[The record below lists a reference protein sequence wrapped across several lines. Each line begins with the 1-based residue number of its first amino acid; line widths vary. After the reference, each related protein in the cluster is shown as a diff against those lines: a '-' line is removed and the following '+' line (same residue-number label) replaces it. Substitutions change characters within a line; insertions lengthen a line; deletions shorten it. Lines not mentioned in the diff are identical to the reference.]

1 LLGVSAAFVA
11 SVQQLPLTFAGAI
24 LTAGAGV
31 VVTTVVASLL
41 EWLVHRYIYHRRSLP
56 FLGRIYAIHHQGHH
70 HAIFPTWR
78 YVTNGP
84 PRRHP
89 IQGSDVSYLHPPGW
103 RNTWVKL
110 CHFAFYMTIAFA
122 CIWAP
127 AWLVTQNV
135 ALLVSMMVTSAALS
149 DLFVRVHDAIHY
161 PGKHPVLEAQPWFQ
175 FLDRHHY
182 IHHVDTEANV
192 NFLLPL
198 TDWCFGTL
206 RRTLTAEELA
216 KHGSWEEAKA
226 HPIGASEP
234 ARIVAKPRRAE
245 GCRERVC

>member
-1 LLGVSAAFVA
+1 
-11 SVQQLPLTFAGAI
+11 
-24 LTAGAGV
+24 
-31 VVTTVVASLL
+31 
-41 EWLVHRYIYHRRSLP
+41 
-56 FLGRIYAIHHQGHH
+56 
-70 HAIFPTWR
+70 
-78 YVTNGP
+78 
-84 PRRHP
+84 
-89 IQGSDVSYLHPPGW
+89 
-103 RNTWVKL
+103 
-110 CHFAFYMTIAFA
+110 
-122 CIWAP
+122 
-127 AWLVTQNV
+127 
-135 ALLVSMMVTSAALS
+135 MVTSAVLS

-161 PGKHPVLEAQPWFQ
+161 PGKHAYLEAQSWFK

-234 ARIVAKPRRAE
+234 ARLVAKPRRAE
-245 GCRERVC
+245 GCRERLR